1 MYLSVAGAN
10 CPKIEANIA
19 LVCIYTHIYLYIC
32 VYIHI
37 SNVSAGIYC
46 CPDLIFGS
54 LDSCV
59 ERDKN
64 IVYALHKYL

>member
-1 MYLSVAGAN
+1 MYIHTYVTI
-10 CPKIEANIA
+10 K
-19 LVCIYTHIYLYIC
+19 LYIC
-32 VYIHI
+32 TYIHI
-37 SNVSAGIYC
+37 SNLYAGIYC

-64 IVYALHKYL
+64 VVCALHKYL